1 MIGKTLSH
9 YKIIEQIGAGGM
21 GEVYLADD
29 LKLERKV
36 AIKFL
41 PQQLTKD
48 RDNVER
54 FQREA
59 KAAASL
65 NHPNIVTIYE
75 IAEDGDQIFIVMEYV
90 EGKTLREVL
99 NTPLTPPFIG
109 GRTDP
114 SPIPNVQL
122 PVPDVLKI
130 INQIAEGLAQAHKAG
145 IVHRDI
151 KPENI
156 LIDNDG
162 WVKILDFGLA
172 KLKGVSTLT
181 KESSTLGTIYY
192 MSPEQVSGKE
202 VDQRTDIWSLGVVLC
217 EMLTGERPFKGDY
230 EQSIVYAILNEEPQP
245 LENIPSELLN
255 IVKKSLNKNPQERYV
270 STAELLQDLHNLRE
284 NLEINKSI
292 LKPSN
297 TKSTKS
303 RTIII
308 SLVIIFILIA
318 LITRFLF
325 FPTSEP
331 EESIKSLA
339 VLPFTNL
346 KSDPE
351 TNHLGGALAAGIIKE
366 LAYLH
371 NLNVLPF
378 SAVRYLD
385 DWTDLNV
392 EYILT
397 GNYLKE
403 KNTIRLNLELF
414 RATNQKLI
422 WNDELEES
430 FKNTFKL
437 QDLVSIKIIEGLRIN
452 FAPTEQNRMFKD
464 IPKDPLAFDYYLR
477 SFSYP
482 LTNEGS
488 TLAIKMLKNSIQL
501 DTTYAPA
508 FVELGFHSTRL
519 AQHSYNKS
527 SYHEMAKKYYL
538 DALRLNNDLID
549 ALVQLAGLYTDIG
562 NTYDAYDLAIRALKI
577 NPNNAWVH
585 YRLSYIYRYTGMLEE
600 STKEVERTISIDS
613 KNLRLGAMQLTY
625 LFRGKYQKALELS
638 RYYENNLFTK
648 QRRGEIYYILGK
660 LDSSLAYCNQVLDED
675 PNAIWGTLAWSLK
688 AFIEKNT
695 EEGLHVLDR
704 WEQTNPYDSE
714 IIFFIS
720 RLYCLHSN
728 KEKGLRLLRKAVE
741 SGFYC
746 YPFFLIDPFLDSVRD
761 DPEFQEVLTLAKKKH
776 EAFKQKYFAERE

>member
-1 MIGKTLSH
+1 MIGTTVSH

-21 GEVYLADD
+21 GVVYKAEDTK
-29 LKLERKV
+29 LKRTV
-36 AIKFL
+36 ALKFL
-41 PQQLTKD
+41 PPELTHDPDAKA
-48 RDNVER
+48 R
-54 FQREA
+54 FIREA
-59 KAAASL
+59 QAASSL
-65 NHPNIVTIYE
+65 DHPNICTIYE
-75 IAEDGDQIFIVMEYV
+75 INETEEGQLFIVMACY
-90 EGKTLREVL
+90 EGETLK
-99 NTPLTPPFIG
+99 
-109 GRTDP
+109 
-114 SPIPNVQL
+114 
-122 PVPDVLKI
+122 LKI
-130 INQIAEGLAQAHKAG
+130 EKEKLKIEEVIEYTIQIARGLARAHEEGL
-145 IVHRDI
+145 VHRDI
-151 KPENI
+151 KPANI
-156 LIDNDG
+156 IITDRRE
-162 WVKILDFGLA
+162 VKILDFGLA
-172 KLKGVSTLT
+172 KLAGQAQLT
-181 KESSTLGTIYY
+181 KDTSTLGTVAY
-192 MSPEQVSGKE
+192 MSPEQCSGKE
-202 VDQRTDIWSLGVVLC
+202 VDQRTDIWSLGVALY
-217 EMLTGERPFKGDY
+217 EMLAGERPFKGEY
-230 EQSIVYAILNEEPQP
+230 EQAVMYAILNEKPKP
-245 LENIPSELLN
+245 LENIQSELQH
-255 IVKKSLNKNPQERYV
+255 IVKKSLSKNTQERSV
-270 STAELLQDLHNLRE
+270 SMAELLKDLNNLRE

-292 LKPSN
+292 PKPS
-297 TKSTKS
+297 KIKGTKS
-303 RTIII
+303 RTITI
-308 SLVIIFILIA
+308 SLVIIFILIV

-351 TNHLGGALAAGIIKE
+351 TNHLGGALVAEIIKD

-378 SAVRYLD
+378 SAVRDLD

-414 RATNQKLI
+414 RSTNQEMI

-501 DTTYAPA
+501 DSTYAPA

-519 AQHSYNKS
+519 AQHAYNIS

-562 NTYDAYDLAIRALKI
+562 NTYDAYDLTIRALKI

-585 YRLSYIYRYTGMLEE
+585 YSLSYIYRYTGMLEE
-600 STKEVERTISIDS
+600 STKEVERTISIDR
-613 KNLRLGAMQLTY
+613 KNLRLGAMQATY
-625 LFRGKYQKALELS
+625 LYRGKYQKALELS

-695 EEGLHVLDR
+695 EEGLYVLDR
-704 WEQTNPYDSE
+704 WVQTNPYDSE
-714 IIFFIS
+714 IMFFIA
-720 RLYCLHSN
+720 RLYCLHGN
-728 KEKGLRLLRKAVE
+728 KEKGIRLLRKAVE

-746 YPFFLIDPFLDSVRD
+746 YPFFLIDPFLDPVRD
-761 DPEFQEVLTLAKKKH
+761 DPEFQKVLALAKEKH
-776 EAFKQKYFAERE
+776 EAFKLKYFADE